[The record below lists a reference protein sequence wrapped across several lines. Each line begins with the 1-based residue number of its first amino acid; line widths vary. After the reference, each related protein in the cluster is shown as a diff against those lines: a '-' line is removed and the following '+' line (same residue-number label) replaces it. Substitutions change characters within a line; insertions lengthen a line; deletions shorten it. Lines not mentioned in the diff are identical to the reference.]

1 MPHAQRVSARTGLDP
16 RLVLAQAALETGYGK
31 HAPDNNYFGIKSHG
45 RKGGNSLQTKEFEN
59 GRMVTKAQSFRGYSD
74 PGQSFD
80 DYAAF
85 LERNPRYKPV
95 LAAGSLDDQIAAMGR
110 SGYATDP
117 NYASKLSKIAG
128 MVDGDF
134 TPSSQNIAD
143 ASMMALGKEPLGRS
157 EPSGGGGDRVLV
169 GGLLGDTMGAD
180 MAEYEPERAGGL
192 LGKMF
197 PNMTAN
203 RRDEIKMALAG
214 MSLNPNEALVRGLE
228 GRMEGRREDEREFKT
243 QQKAQAQANKTIAFI
258 EAQVKAGKLP
268 PELLQMAQADP
279 ASAYKAAVDVMTRQP
294 KDDRTAL
301 MQNVEYIMQRNRG
314 MSFDEALQMARSGG
328 TTVNVNGDQPP
339 APDSVLR
346 EELQKDQA
354 TSLTAI
360 ADAGTKAAS
369 VRGDIEALRELAQ
382 VAPSGPLEGR
392 FAEMFPEFNDAAAA
406 RQAIIKRVAPTLRV
420 EGSGSTSDIE
430 YAGMI
435 EGMGRLT
442 NSPEANVAIADMMLA
457 KSNLDLQRSE
467 LVSAYQRGEVPYND
481 MLKSLDKLN
490 RTSIM
495 PPSLRQLLETTTQG
509 EQNGL
514 PSVGDIVEGHRF
526 NGGDPADPKSWTKVQ

>member
-1 MPHAQRVSARTGLDP
+1 MSADDFFQRMMPHAQRVSEATGLDP

-59 GRMVTKAQSFRGYSD
+59 GQMVTKAQNFRGYSD

-85 LERNPRYKPV
+85 LQRNPRYKPV
-95 LAAGSLDDQIAAMGR
+95 LAAGDLNGQIAAMGR

-143 ASMMALGKEPLGRS
+143 ASMMALGKEPLGRPAS
-157 EPSGGGGDRVLV
+157 KPSGGGGEQVLV
-169 GGLLGDTMGAD
+169 GGLLGDTMGAE
-180 MAEYEPERAGGL
+180 MAEYEPEKAGGL
-192 LGKMF
+192 LGKVF

-214 MSLNPNEALVRGLE
+214 MSLNPNQALVRGLE

-301 MQNVEYIMQRNRG
+301 MQNVEYIMQRNPG
-314 MSFDEALQMARSGG
+314 MDFQTALQAARSGG

-442 NSPEANVAIADMMLA
+442 NSPEANVAISDMMLA
-457 KSNLDLQRSE
+457 KSNLDLERAQ

-481 MLKSLDKLN
+481 MLKSLDELN

-495 PPSLRQLLETTTQG
+495 PPSLRRLLGEEQAAPANDDGIPTYNPETG
-509 EQNGL
+509 AWE
-514 PSVGDIVEGHRF
+514 
-526 NGGDPADPKSWTKVQ
+526 